1 MSDVMNT
8 PADRDRRQRFGAQRG
23 RDFYWGITLGLAVN
37 VATMFMISLGV
48 DVPKLALTAAIV
60 GTFIFVCINSFD
72 CMDDFKA
79 NADDMGEEERA
90 THLGKKLLVA
100 PWGMFKTLVFLI
112 FGAIGICQLQDMWK
126 NFF

>member
-1 MSDVMNT
+1 
-8 PADRDRRQRFGAQRG
+8 
-23 RDFYWGITLGLAVN
+23 
-37 VATMFMISLGV
+37 MFMILIGV
-48 DVPKLALTAAIV
+48 DVSILALTAVIV
-60 GTFIFVCINSFD
+60 GRFIFVCINSFD

-112 FGAIGICQLQDMWK
+112 FGAIGVCQLQDIWQI
-126 NFF
+126 F